1 MTEQNQKLAV
11 ANTETLKQE
20 LGLVDPATGAAKENN
35 NSSELDAKANQFVEA
50 LLKLDPEAIEN
61 RNTGKDAVEN
71 MGLEAQKKAVKQS
84 SILQR
89 PIKDLSRRAEDGGDV
104 ANALVNLK
112 MEVESLDPAK
122 FDFEA
127 GWVSRTL
134 GLIPG
139 VGTPLKRYFTK
150 YESAQ
155 TVIAAIIASLE
166 KGRDQLG
173 RDNITLI
180 EDQKM
185 MHETT
190 IKLQQT
196 IKLVQL
202 IDQKLQYKL
211 DRELEP
217 GSEKHKFVAEE
228 LLFPLR
234 QRTLDLQQQ
243 LAVSQQGVLAVE
255 IIIRNNKE
263 LMRGVSRSLNVTV
276 NALQVATTVALALE
290 SQKVVLDKIELVNKT
305 TSDLIANTAARLK
318 TQGTQIQKQASGAQL
333 DMDSLKLAF
342 QDIQTAMNDISQFRM
357 NALPE
362 MAKTVLELDQL
373 TAESQKAVERLEQAK
388 KVKPE
393 FEIE

>member
-1 MTEQNQKLAV
+1 MSEQSQKLAV
-11 ANTETLKQE
+11 ANTESIKQE
-20 LGLVDPATGAAKENN
+20 LGLVETQKETSKESGANA
-35 NSSELDAKANQFVEA
+35 ELEAKANQFVDA
-50 LLKLDPEAIEN
+50 LLKLDPEAVEN
-61 RNTGKDAVEN
+61 RNTGKEAVEN
-71 MGLEAQKKAVKQS
+71 MGLETQKKAVSQS

-127 GWVSRTL
+127 GWFSRTL
-134 GLIPG
+134 GMIPG

-155 TVIAAIIASLE
+155 TVIAAIMNSLE

-180 EDQKM
+180 EDQKL
-185 MHETT
+185 MHETSQ
-190 IKLQQT
+190 KLQHS

-234 QRTLDLQQQ
+234 QRCMDLQQQ
-243 LAVSQQGVLAVE
+243 LAVNQQGFLAIE

-263 LMRGVSRSLNVTV
+263 LMRGVNRALNVTV
-276 NALQVATTVALALE
+276 SALQVATTVALALE
-290 SQKVVLDKIELVNKT
+290 SQKIVLDKIENVNKT

-318 TQGTQIQKQASGAQL
+318 TQGTQIQKQASSAQL
-333 DMDSLKLAF
+333 DMNSLKLAF
-342 QDIQTAMNDISQFRM
+342 QDIQTAMDDLAQFRM

-373 TAESQKAVERLEQAK
+373 TAKSQEAVNKVEKARK
-388 KVKPE
+388 IKPE
-393 FEIE
+393 FQIE